1 MIDDRS
7 VGRLEGRPTPPVAPP
22 NKTSSLRGRLRIP
35 LMLAAA
41 VLMILLIFGGGML
54 VGVGQSLG
62 YFPVIGLDDWTLDH
76 YLSVLS
82 DPVFLRS
89 LWLTFRIAFI
99 STVLSSVIAVGLA
112 LVLRTTF
119 RGSRLSK
126 FIFQIPLPVPHLVAA
141 SGLVLLVTQSGL
153 LARAG
158 FLMGLI
164 ERPADFPVLVFDRS
178 GIAIILTF
186 LWKEVPFIGLV
197 VLAIL
202 QSVGPQYEEIAQTLG
217 ANARQRVLHVLLP
230 LIMPGVISTS
240 IIVFA
245 FTFSN
250 YEIPL
255 LLGVRSPTTLPVLA
269 YRQYQDPDL
278 ALRPEAM
285 AISIILAIIALLLL
299 VAYRRLARY
308 VVK

>member
-7 VGRLEGRPTPPVAPP
+7 VGRPAGRPTTPLASA
-22 NKTSSLRGRLRIP
+22 KTTRRLMQSLRIP
-35 LMLAAA
+35 AMLSAAA
-41 VLMILLIFGGGML
+41 LMILLIFGGGML

-62 YFPVIGLDDWTLDH
+62 YFPAIGLEDWTLEN
-76 YLSVLS
+76 YRNVLS

-89 LWLTFRIAFI
+89 LWLTFRIAFV
-99 STVLSSVIAVGLA
+99 TTLLSSVIAIGLA

-153 LARAG
+153 LSRTG
-158 FLMGLI
+158 VLMGLI

-217 ANARQRVLHVLLP
+217 ANARQRVQHVLLP

-269 YRQYQDPDL
+269 YHQYQDPDL

-285 AISIILAIIALLLL
+285 AISVILAIIALLLL

-308 VVK
+308 AVR